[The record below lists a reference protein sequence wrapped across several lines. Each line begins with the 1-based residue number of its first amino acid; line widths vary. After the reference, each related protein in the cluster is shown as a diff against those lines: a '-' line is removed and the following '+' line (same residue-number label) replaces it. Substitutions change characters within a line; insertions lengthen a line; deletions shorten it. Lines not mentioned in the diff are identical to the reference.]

1 MEVNMAPCMS
11 SGTTSRFGCPAALI
25 GDVRRRRDGE
35 EVTSFFLLDFDA
47 HLLSVQQVEAVVY
60 QETGSRGFISI
71 NNHFRLFSFKERT

>member
-11 SGTTSRFGCPAALI
+11 SGTTSRFGCPATLI

-47 HLLSVQQVEAVVY
+47 HLLCVQQVEAVVY
-60 QETGSRGFISI
+60 QETVEKEVHWYRAEVPHRMSI
-71 NNHFRLFSFKERT
+71 